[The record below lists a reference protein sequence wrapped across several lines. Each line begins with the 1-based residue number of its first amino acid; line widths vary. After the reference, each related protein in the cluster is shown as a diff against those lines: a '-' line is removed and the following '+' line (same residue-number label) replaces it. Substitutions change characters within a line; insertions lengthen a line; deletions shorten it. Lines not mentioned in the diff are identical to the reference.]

1 MGYGSASR
9 EQDRHRPAGNLLVRP
24 SLSLMMPTAY
34 SPIWIHLRP
43 SNTSVVDEL
52 TPAEVGPVLVD
63 NAWASMG
70 AFTIGRRFSF
80 FDYNPGFSH
89 KPGYASYRTTN
100 VLAFTS
106 PVGEGLSA
114 TLALEDG
121 SYRRREDKV
130 WASYRKDRLPDR
142 LPDLVGAVHLEREWG
157 NAHASF
163 ALHELTRVDALG
175 CPCPEGT
182 KDIGVA
188 GSVGV
193 EYRQTFGAT
202 HGRIMVSGAAADG
215 ALDYLGIPSFA
226 PDYIADAAG
235 SIRKTKGVSAIAS
248 YEHVWRPDLRTSVSF
263 SAYRTSS
270 GADDLRWASRGY
282 LGQVTVEFMPIPNLI
297 LGAELNHFFDAVRAE
312 DSLSEGP
319 LEQADLDRFLVY
331 MRRFF

>member
-1 MGYGSASR
+1 MDVARLKLAICAAAALLCAGAGTTLAQEPSQTSAAACAEAGSNFVRLFGSSACVRLGLDVTAEFADDFARRDVFGEALRHEDGTASVGYGSASR

-142 LPDLVGAVHLEREWG
+142 LPDLVGAVHLERE
-157 NAHASF
+157 
-163 ALHELTRVDALG
+163 
-175 CPCPEGT
+175 
-182 KDIGVA
+182 
-188 GSVGV
+188 
-193 EYRQTFGAT
+193 
-202 HGRIMVSGAAADG
+202 
-215 ALDYLGIPSFA
+215 
-226 PDYIADAAG
+226 
-235 SIRKTKGVSAIAS
+235 
-248 YEHVWRPDLRTSVSF
+248 
-263 SAYRTSS
+263 
-270 GADDLRWASRGY
+270 
-282 LGQVTVEFMPIPNLI
+282 
-297 LGAELNHFFDAVRAE
+297 
-312 DSLSEGP
+312 
-319 LEQADLDRFLVY
+319 
-331 MRRFF
+331 